1 MVKSAKQSEITHQKS
16 RTVTAKPN
24 RQGPAQKRTV
34 ATPRQK
40 SRPTTKP
47 QTCPMRPGSKLA
59 VMLELLRRKQ
69 GVTIDQLVKATGWQ
83 KHSVRGALS
92 GAIGKRLAIR
102 VESQAAPT
110 GRVYRVA
117 E

>member
-1 MVKSAKQSEITHQKS
+1 MIKSAKRSEITHRKS
-16 RTVTAKPN
+16 RTTTANTN
-24 RQGPAQKRTV
+24 RQNPKQKRTV

-40 SRPTTKP
+40 PEPATKP
-47 QTCPMRPGSKLA
+47 QTHPVRSGSKLA
-59 VMLELLRRKQ
+59 IMLEFLRRKQ
-69 GVTIDQLVKATGWQ
+69 GVTIDQLAKATGWQ

-110 GRVYRVA
+110 GRVYRIV